1 MSSHVVCLP
10 GLWPPPLPLLQGLCS
25 PVFLGAS
32 AAALRLLSA
41 TYVLILEPPVI
52 CSAWPWCFKAYKC
65 AIYYFPLF
73 IGIYLIIAML
83 RGLNL
88 VLFRLQPSLPLQGHT
103 YSDNCGLIFQMAKPY
118 TPWPALAGYCYVP
131 ADWTVYFECFGLAS
145 SDTVFLI
152 IICK

>member
-1 MSSHVVCLP
+1 MSSHVVCLRVS
-10 GLWPPPLPLLQGLCS
+10 GPLLFLYFQGLCS

-52 CSAWPWCFKAYKC
+52 CSAQPWCFKAYTC
-65 AIYYFPLF
+65 AVHYFPLF

-103 YSDNCGLIFQMAKPY
+103 YSGNCGLIFQMAKPY
-118 TPWPALAGYCYVP
+118 APWPALAGYCYVP

-145 SDTVFLI
+145 SDTGSLI